1 MIDRIFDV
9 IILGA
14 TGFTGKLAA
23 EYMFATYGL
32 LVHARAVAGRSASS

>member
-1 MIDRIFDV
+1 MTDRIFDV

-23 EYMFATYGL
+23 EYMFGP
-32 LVHARAVAGRSASS
+32 RS